1 MAIGVLLDLSSN
13 GNTGYI
19 NLAEICLDYY
29 DESEGTQLDLA
40 WAILL
45 IENDYELDYIY
56 SNSNEWRKIISEEIR
71 IKGLSP
77 NWNLDLKCFLAIA

>member
-29 DESEGTQLDLA
+29 DESEGT
-40 WAILL
+40 
-45 IENDYELDYIY
+45 
-56 SNSNEWRKIISEEIR
+56 
-71 IKGLSP
+71 P
-77 NWNLDLKCFLAIA
+77 